1 MRVFSTGQLARLV
14 GVGVETLRFYERQG
28 LLERPPRKDS
38 GYRQYPLQAVS
49 RLRFIKK
56 AKEVGFSL
64 KEIRELLRLRLE
76 TGATCENVRS
86 RAQAKIEE
94 IEQKIQAL
102 RKMRQALQELTASC
116 RDDGPACECPILK
129 AFELKE

>member
-14 GVGVETLRFYERQG
+14 GVGVETLRFYERKG

-38 GYRQYPLQAVS
+38 GYRQYPLAAVW

-76 TGATCENVRS
+76 SGATCEDVRS
-86 RAQAKIEE
+86 RAQTKIEE

-102 RKMRQALQELTASC
+102 RKMRQALQELTESC

-129 AFELKE
+129 AFEWKE